1 MRGAIF
7 FHTVDWVQGLN
18 HHSHLQNF
26 KLIVFAQSLLLVVVR
41 LAVVPQG
48 GNTGL
53 VGKLTQRCY

>member
-1 MRGAIF
+1 MAPSFSVRWIGF
-7 FHTVDWVQGLN
+7 KVN
-18 HHSHLQNF
+18 HHSHVQNF